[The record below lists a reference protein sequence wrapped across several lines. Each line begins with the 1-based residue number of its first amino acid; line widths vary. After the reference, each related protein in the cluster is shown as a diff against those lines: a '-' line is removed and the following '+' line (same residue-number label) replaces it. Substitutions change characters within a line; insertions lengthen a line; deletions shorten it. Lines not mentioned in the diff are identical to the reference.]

1 MLHGKLIII
10 LFFIFLVYKET
21 VVLGGRRVIHKNL
34 VLSNELIKGEFSQ

>member
-21 VVLGGRRVIHKNL
+21 VVPRGRRVIDKNL
-34 VLSNELIKGEFSQ
+34 VLSNELIKGQFSQ